1 MSWTDERVD
10 QLKKMWSEGL
20 TASQIAAKLGGVSRN
35 AVIGK
40 VHRLKLESRAQS
52 PKSTSGRKPAAP
64 RAAAAAPRVGSGAG
78 TRTTSRGGSGGSSS
92 LGGGA
97 PRTMST
103 VTQTV
108 GATVM
113 KAEVEGQTLA
123 ELDTR
128 PIEDVVVPIAR
139 KLKLTE
145 INEKTCKFPYGD
157 PLTDDFYF
165 CGHDIHEETPYCN
178 YHGKVVYQQP
188 HERKRR
194 V

>member
-10 QLKKMWSEGL
+10 LLKKLWSEGL
-20 TASQIAAKLGGVSRN
+20 TASQIASKLGGVSRN

-40 VHRLKLESRAQS
+40 VHRLKLESRGNSSKGSSGKTRRAQS
-52 PKSTSGRKPAAP
+52 AP
-64 RAAAAAPRVGSGAG
+64 RTGASTPRRGS
-78 TRTTSRGGSGGSSS
+78 SGGSSVS
-92 LGGGA
+92 AGA
-97 PRTMST
+97 RTMST

-113 KAEVEGQTLA
+113 KAEVEGDALA

-139 KLKLTE
+139 KLKLVE
-145 INEKTCKFPYGD
+145 ITEKTCKFPYGD

-165 CGHDIHEETPYCN
+165 CGHDVHEESPYCK
-178 YHGKVVYQQP
+178 YHNKVVYQQP
-188 HERKRR
+188 QDRRRKS
-194 V
+194 

>member
-1 MSWTDERVD
+1 MSWTDDRVD

-64 RAAAAAPRVGSGAG
+64 RAVSPGARAGGTGGG
-78 TRTTSRGGSGGSSS
+78 TRSSSRGGSSSM
-92 LGGGA
+92 GGGA
-97 PRTMST
+97 PRSMST

-113 KAEVEGQTLA
+113 KTEVEGQTLA

-139 KLKLTE
+139 KLTLIE
-145 INEKTCKFPYGD
+145 ITEKTCKYPFGD

-165 CGHDIHEETPYCN
+165 CGHDVHEETPYCN

-194 V
+194 A

>member
-1 MSWTDERVD
+1 MSWTDDRVE

-52 PKSTSGRKPAAP
+52 PKSSSGRKPAAP
-64 RAAAAAPRVGSGAG
+64 RAPSTGGRSTGVRS
-78 TRTTSRGGSGGSSS
+78 TSRGGGSMGSS
-92 LGGGA
+92 A
-97 PRTMST
+97 PRSMST

-113 KAEVEGQTLA
+113 KADVEEQTLA

-139 KLKLTE
+139 KLKLVE
-145 INEKTCKFPYGD
+145 LSEKTCKFPYGD
-157 PLTDDFYF
+157 PLADEFYF
-165 CGHDIHEETPYCN
+165 CGHDVHEETPYCN

-194 V
+194 A